1 MSQEET
7 GTSVNAE
14 NIAFGKSAIKKS
26 SLSLAERLGLV
37 GYRNQSRS
45 EIKPHIVVD
54 TDICNSSC
62 PHQCTTWVCPANC
75 YTWTRNKR
83 YTFKW
88 RTASNAGPAC
98 MPAIKAPWIGI
109 IRTRRLGAG

>member
-14 NIAFGKSAIKKS
+14 NIAIGKSAIKKS

-62 PHQCTTWVCPANC
+62 PHRCHGYAQPTATLDQKCALQ
-75 YTWTRNKR
+75 
-83 YTFKW
+83 W
-88 RTASNAGPAC
+88 RIIMRDLHGLRSRCRGLELSGP
-98 MPAIKAPWIGI
+98 GD
-109 IRTRRLGAG
+109 

>member
-37 GYRNQSRS
+37 ATETKAAAKSS
-45 EIKPHIVVD
+45 HIVVD
-54 TDICNSSC
+54 TDICNSRALTSV
-62 PHQCTTWVCPANC
+62 PLGYAQPTAH
-75 YTWTRNKR
+75 TR
-83 YTFKW
+83 
-88 RTASNAGPAC
+88 
-98 MPAIKAPWIGI
+98 
-109 IRTRRLGAG
+109 